1 MPVVLS
7 EWMVVNIKT
16 RRAHFWSLTLVA
28 VLAVG
33 CGGSRG
39 GAEGDAGASGVPP
52 SLPRA
57 ESAAEDSIDL
67 VLAGKR
73 DKVVKM
79 AGRLDDLANGD
90 LPRDLQDVAS
100 ADEIK
105 ELQSRTADFVRIAPD
120 GEPVAV
126 GLAANRA
133 FELIAGF
140 FGRYETKTPGEVLL
154 LDYYDFEAKLQAL
167 AHDMAKVRATVDRM
181 AGIWLGL
188 DDAVRSHRGGS
199 GPADAFDAHVAAMER
214 LTTGSD
220 FPALVKEA
228 QHGLDLVDEL
238 EHVFV
243 S

>member
-1 MPVVLS
+1 
-7 EWMVVNIKT
+7 MVVNIKT
-16 RRAHFWSLTLVA
+16 QVRLVSLTLVA
-28 VLAVG
+28 VLAAG
-33 CGGSRG
+33 CGGNRG
-39 GAEGDAGASGVPP
+39 GAKEDSGASGVPK

-73 DKVVKM
+73 DKVVTM
-79 AGRLDDLANGD
+79 AQRLDDLANED

-105 ELQSRTADFVRIAPD
+105 DLQSRTAEFVRIAPD

-126 GLAANRA
+126 ALAANRA

-140 FGRYETKTPGEVLL
+140 FGRYETKTPGEVML

-167 AHDMAKVRATVDRM
+167 AHDMTKVRATVDRM
-181 AGIWLGL
+181 AETWLGL
-188 DDAVRSHRGGS
+188 DDAVRSQRGGS
-199 GPADAFDAHVAAMER
+199 GPADDFDAHVAAMEK

-220 FPALVKEA
+220 FSALAKEA

-238 EHVFV
+238 ENVFV